1 MEMIETCKSP
11 FITLISPQ
19 KLGSHSSDFYIGR
32 GGAPPLN
39 LAYLSRA
46 LDNANISHE
55 IIDTLA
61 TTHSF
66 TSEALGLPIHGLS
79 YKEVVRR
86 IPAQT
91 SVIAIS
97 SMFTS
102 EFLIIRELLIYI
114 KEAFPDALVILGGEH
129 ATAMSAAI
137 LKYEDNIDYIIAGEG
152 ETSFVEFIGYL
163 KRDQSYITKTQGL
176 VYKNEEGDIISN
188 PRAPRLIDIDD
199 FYPLWDK
206 IPVHYYN
213 ENRLSLSRVNL
224 RGMPI
229 LATRGCPYRCT
240 FCSNEQMWGTRYVM
254 RSVDSI
260 MKEMKEAVEK
270 YKIEHFDFLDLSTS
284 INKKWFKSLLEALIT
299 ELPGITWE
307 MSVGTRSE
315 ILDEEILD
323 LLKRS
328 GTTQITYAPESGSP
342 KISKMI
348 KKKLNLNKMYHS
360 VKAASSLGMEVKSN
374 TIIGFPRE
382 NIWDLLLTIKMAFK
396 LGWLGTKNVC
406 IFVFSA
412 YPGSELFDEEYQINK
427 MTKHEYENYMQY
439 YTENTAGARIF
450 DITEVMKYPREQIYT
465 LIGNLVTVMAYIIC
479 TLKRPYMYRDLYLNL
494 KNGRPKGPVEQGLYS
509 LIKKISL
516 PRASEVR
523 HE

>member
-1 MEMIETCKSP
+1 MSQQSDSP
-11 FITLISPQ
+11 LITLISPQ
-19 KLGSHSSDFYIGR
+19 KLGSHSADFYIGR

-46 LDNANISHE
+46 LDNADIDHG

-61 TTHSF
+61 TTHHFISKEF
-66 TSEALGLPIHGLS
+66 GLPVFGMS
-79 YKEVVRR
+79 YEDVVAR
-86 IPAQT
+86 IPMHT
-91 SVIAIS
+91 KVIGIS

-102 EFLIIRELLIYI
+102 EFLIIRELITHI
-114 KEAFPDALVILGGEH
+114 KVHFPNIIIILGGEH
-129 ATAMSAAI
+129 ATAMAPGI
-137 LKYEDNIDYIIAGEG
+137 LKFEEGIDYIIAGEA
-152 ETSFVEFIGYL
+152 ETSIVEFLNRLTAGNNIL
-163 KRDQSYITKTQGL
+163 KTPGLIYKNTQG
-176 VYKNEEGDIISN
+176 DIVTN
-188 PRAPRLIDIDD
+188 PRSGRLIDLND

-206 IPVHYYN
+206 IPVDFYN
-213 ENRLSLSRVNL
+213 DHKLSLSRVNL

-254 RSVDSI
+254 RSIDSI
-260 MKEMKEAVEK
+260 IKEMKDAIFK
-270 YKIEHFDFLDLSTS
+270 YEVEHFDFLDLSTS
-284 INKKWFKSLLEALIT
+284 VNKKWFKALLEALIR

-315 ILDEEILD
+315 ILDEEILT
-323 LLKRS
+323 LLKES

-348 KKKLNLNKMYHS
+348 QKKLNLSKMYDS
-360 VKAASSLGMEVKSN
+360 VAAASRLGMDVKSN

-382 NIWDLLLTIKMAFK
+382 GLWDLIQTVLMAFK

-412 YPGSELFDEEYQINK
+412 YPGSELFDEKYQINL
-427 MTKHEYENYMQY
+427 MTKEEYNNYLNY
-439 YTENTAGARIF
+439 YTQNTAGARIF
-450 DITEVMKYPREQIYT
+450 DITEMIKYPREQIYT
-465 LIGNLVTVMAYIIC
+465 FIGNVVTVLSYIIC
-479 TLKRPYMYRDLYLNL
+479 AIRRPHMFKDLVVNL
-494 KNGRPKGPVEQGLYS
+494 KEGRPKGPVEQGLYS
-509 LIKKISL
+509 LIKKIL
-516 PRASEVR
+516 PNKPIVEVS